1 MSDPLVLGLAIWWVV
16 MLVFLVVMEKRERR
30 RRADRRIS
38 PRALEKLNRQ

>member
-1 MSDPLVLGLAIWWVV
+1 MTDPLVLGLTVWWAV
-16 MLVFLVVMEKRERR
+16 MVVFLVVMERRERR